1 MPEAVVEVA
10 PAPVAEEAAAKP
22 KRIRRK
28 KDDAAPESVAAPEP
42 VIEPAPEPVA
52 EEPAAKP
59 KRSRKKPAA
68 EAVAEPVAA
77 AAEEPVAEAAEPTVP
92 AAPAR
97 KGWWQRT
104 FGND

>member
-1 MPEAVVEVA
+1 
-10 PAPVAEEAAAKP
+10 VAEEASTKP

-42 VIEPAPEPVA
+42 VIEPASEPVA

-59 KRSRKKPAA
+59 KRSRKKPA

-77 AAEEPVAEAAEPTVP
+77 AAEEPVAETAEPTAP